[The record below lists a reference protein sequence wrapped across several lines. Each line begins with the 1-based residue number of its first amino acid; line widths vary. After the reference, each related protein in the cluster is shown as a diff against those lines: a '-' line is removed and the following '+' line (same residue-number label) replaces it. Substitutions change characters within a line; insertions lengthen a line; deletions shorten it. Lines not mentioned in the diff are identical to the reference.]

1 MYEINEKCLNCP
13 LCVDDDEALYC
24 LKNFVGMQVVIGSC
38 IKAVWREAAKFK
50 AIVAQRKRI

>member
-38 IKAVWREAAKFK
+38 IKAVWREAANFN
-50 AIVAQRKRI
+50 ATVAQR